1 MHERHPALLGAP
13 PGLRT
18 GLVVAALD
26 ELDLAAVLL
35 HGRHLGERRL
45 LGHHEQRVR
54 AGIARREG
62 DRLGVIAGA
71 GRDDAGRQLVVR
83 QAPDHVRRTARLER
97 SGELQVLGLEQHA
110 GADAT
115 AELTRGNQRSVAD
128 VSGNHPRCVL
138 DVGMGDGV
146 RGYGHS
152 HPALSAPCPTG
163 AKPRACLRAP
173 RSSANS
179 RSVSSTEVAQVAV
192 PRHWDRGEV
201 IFREGDQ
208 GDTCY
213 LLRTGAVVLTR
224 EHQDGRMVALAELR
238 AGALFGELA
247 MFRGETRS
255 ATAEAIE
262 ATTAVALLAS
272 DMQRLIRRSPGLSL
286 KFLATLAERVSRT
299 NERLLQQSFQT
310 VAGRVASALLAQVV
324 ARQAE
329 GAPESDVLV
338 RSTQAEIANLA
349 GTSRESASRFLATL
363 ERAEVVT
370 LGRGK
375 VTVHDPGRL
384 RNYIH

>member
-1 MHERHPALLGAP
+1 
-13 PGLRT
+13 
-18 GLVVAALD
+18 
-26 ELDLAAVLL
+26 
-35 HGRHLGERRL
+35 
-45 LGHHEQRVR
+45 
-54 AGIARREG
+54 
-62 DRLGVIAGA
+62 
-71 GRDDAGRQLVVR
+71 
-83 QAPDHVRRTARLER
+83 
-97 SGELQVLGLEQHA
+97 
-110 GADAT
+110 
-115 AELTRGNQRSVAD
+115 
-128 VSGNHPRCVL
+128 
-138 DVGMGDGV
+138 
-146 RGYGHS
+146 
-152 HPALSAPCPTG
+152 
-163 AKPRACLRAP
+163 
-173 RSSANS
+173 
-179 RSVSSTEVAQVAV
+179 
-192 PRHWDRGEV
+192 
-201 IFREGDQ
+201 
-208 GDTCY
+208 
-213 LLRTGAVVLTR
+213 
-224 EHQDGRMVALAELR
+224 MVALAELR

-272 DMQRLIRRSPGLSL
+272 DMQRLIRRSPGLAL
-286 KFLATLAERVSRT
+286 KFLATLAERVSKT

-329 GAPESDVLV
+329 GAPDADVLV

>member
-1 MHERHPALLGAP
+1 LSSGIIRAMPNG
-13 PGLRT
+13 
-18 GLVVAALD
+18 
-26 ELDLAAVLL
+26 
-35 HGRHLGERRL
+35 GE
-45 LGHHEQRVR
+45 
-54 AGIARREG
+54 
-62 DRLGVIAGA
+62 
-71 GRDDAGRQLVVR
+71 
-83 QAPDHVRRTARLER
+83 TARLLARTEVFGDLEER
-97 SGELQVLGLEQHA
+97 ELA
-110 GADAT
+110 
-115 AELTRGNQRSVAD
+115 
-128 VSGNHPRCVL
+128 
-138 DVGMGDGV
+138 
-146 RGYGHS
+146 
-152 HPALSAPCPTG
+152 
-163 AKPRACLRAP
+163 
-173 RSSANS
+173 
-179 RSVSSTEVAQVAV
+179 EVAQVAV

-272 DMQRLIRRSPGLSL
+272 DMQRLIRRNPGLSL
-286 KFLATLAERVSRT
+286 KFLSTLAERVSRT

-329 GAPESDVLV
+329 GAPESGVLV

>member
-1 MHERHPALLGAP
+1 MANG
-13 PGLRT
+13 
-18 GLVVAALD
+18 
-26 ELDLAAVLL
+26 
-35 HGRHLGERRL
+35 GE
-45 LGHHEQRVR
+45 
-54 AGIARREG
+54 
-62 DRLGVIAGA
+62 
-71 GRDDAGRQLVVR
+71 
-83 QAPDHVRRTARLER
+83 TARLLARTEVFGDLEER
-97 SGELQVLGLEQHA
+97 ELV
-110 GADAT
+110 
-115 AELTRGNQRSVAD
+115 
-128 VSGNHPRCVL
+128 
-138 DVGMGDGV
+138 
-146 RGYGHS
+146 
-152 HPALSAPCPTG
+152 
-163 AKPRACLRAP
+163 
-173 RSSANS
+173 
-179 RSVSSTEVAQVAV
+179 EVAQVAV
-192 PRHWDRGEV
+192 PRHWERGEV
-201 IFREGDQ
+201 IFREGDR

-272 DMQRLIRRSPGLSL
+272 DMQRLIRRSPGLAL
-286 KFLATLAERVSRT
+286 KFLATLAERVSKT

-324 ARQAE
+324 SRQAE
-329 GAPESDVLV
+329 GAPETDVLV

>member
-1 MHERHPALLGAP
+1 MANG
-13 PGLRT
+13 
-18 GLVVAALD
+18 
-26 ELDLAAVLL
+26 
-35 HGRHLGERRL
+35 GE
-45 LGHHEQRVR
+45 
-54 AGIARREG
+54 
-62 DRLGVIAGA
+62 
-71 GRDDAGRQLVVR
+71 
-83 QAPDHVRRTARLER
+83 TARLLAHTEVFGDLEER
-97 SGELQVLGLEQHA
+97 ELA
-110 GADAT
+110 
-115 AELTRGNQRSVAD
+115 
-128 VSGNHPRCVL
+128 
-138 DVGMGDGV
+138 
-146 RGYGHS
+146 
-152 HPALSAPCPTG
+152 
-163 AKPRACLRAP
+163 
-173 RSSANS
+173 
-179 RSVSSTEVAQVAV
+179 EVAQVAV
-192 PRHWDRGEV
+192 PRHWDRGQV

-262 ATTAVALLAS
+262 ATTAVALLAN
-272 DMQRLIRRSPGLSL
+272 DMQRLIRRSPSLAL
-286 KFLATLAERVSRT
+286 KFLATLAERVSKT

-329 GAPESDVLV
+329 GAPETDVLV

>member
-1 MHERHPALLGAP
+1 MANG
-13 PGLRT
+13 
-18 GLVVAALD
+18 
-26 ELDLAAVLL
+26 
-35 HGRHLGERRL
+35 GE
-45 LGHHEQRVR
+45 
-54 AGIARREG
+54 
-62 DRLGVIAGA
+62 
-71 GRDDAGRQLVVR
+71 
-83 QAPDHVRRTARLER
+83 TARLLARTEVFGDLEER
-97 SGELQVLGLEQHA
+97 ELV
-110 GADAT
+110 
-115 AELTRGNQRSVAD
+115 
-128 VSGNHPRCVL
+128 
-138 DVGMGDGV
+138 
-146 RGYGHS
+146 
-152 HPALSAPCPTG
+152 
-163 AKPRACLRAP
+163 
-173 RSSANS
+173 
-179 RSVSSTEVAQVAV
+179 EVAQVAV
-192 PRHWDRGEV
+192 PRHWERGEV

-262 ATTAVALLAS
+262 PTTAVALLAR
-272 DMQRLIRRSPGLSL
+272 DMQRIIRRSPDLAL
-286 KFLATLAERVSRT
+286 KFLGTLAERVSKT

-310 VAGRVASALLAQVV
+310 VAGRVASALLAQVI

-329 GAPESDVLV
+329 GAPEEDVLI

-363 ERAEVVT
+363 ERAGVVT

>member
-1 MHERHPALLGAP
+1 MANG
-13 PGLRT
+13 
-18 GLVVAALD
+18 
-26 ELDLAAVLL
+26 
-35 HGRHLGERRL
+35 GE
-45 LGHHEQRVR
+45 
-54 AGIARREG
+54 
-62 DRLGVIAGA
+62 
-71 GRDDAGRQLVVR
+71 
-83 QAPDHVRRTARLER
+83 TARLLARTEVFGDLEER
-97 SGELQVLGLEQHA
+97 ELV
-110 GADAT
+110 
-115 AELTRGNQRSVAD
+115 
-128 VSGNHPRCVL
+128 
-138 DVGMGDGV
+138 
-146 RGYGHS
+146 
-152 HPALSAPCPTG
+152 
-163 AKPRACLRAP
+163 
-173 RSSANS
+173 
-179 RSVSSTEVAQVAV
+179 EVAQVAV
-192 PRHWDRGEV
+192 PRHWERGEV

-238 AGALFGELA
+238 AGSLFGELA

-262 ATTAVALLAS
+262 PTTAVALLAS
-272 DMQRLIRRSPGLSL
+272 DMQRVIRRSPDLAL
-286 KFLATLAERVSRT
+286 KFLGTLAERVSKT

-310 VAGRVASALLAQVV
+310 VAGRVASALLAQVI

-329 GAPESDVLV
+329 GAPEEDVLI

-363 ERAEVVT
+363 ERAGVVT

>member
-1 MHERHPALLGAP
+1 MPNG
-13 PGLRT
+13 
-18 GLVVAALD
+18 
-26 ELDLAAVLL
+26 
-35 HGRHLGERRL
+35 GE
-45 LGHHEQRVR
+45 
-54 AGIARREG
+54 
-62 DRLGVIAGA
+62 
-71 GRDDAGRQLVVR
+71 
-83 QAPDHVRRTARLER
+83 TARLLARTEVFGDLEER
-97 SGELQVLGLEQHA
+97 ELA
-110 GADAT
+110 
-115 AELTRGNQRSVAD
+115 
-128 VSGNHPRCVL
+128 
-138 DVGMGDGV
+138 
-146 RGYGHS
+146 
-152 HPALSAPCPTG
+152 
-163 AKPRACLRAP
+163 
-173 RSSANS
+173 
-179 RSVSSTEVAQVAV
+179 EVAQVAV

-286 KFLATLAERVSRT
+286 KFLSTLAERVSRT

-329 GAPESDVLV
+329 GAPESGVLV

>member
-1 MHERHPALLGAP
+1 MPNE
-13 PGLRT
+13 
-18 GLVVAALD
+18 
-26 ELDLAAVLL
+26 
-35 HGRHLGERRL
+35 GE
-45 LGHHEQRVR
+45 
-54 AGIARREG
+54 
-62 DRLGVIAGA
+62 
-71 GRDDAGRQLVVR
+71 
-83 QAPDHVRRTARLER
+83 TARLLARTEVFADLEER
-97 SGELQVLGLEQHA
+97 ELG
-110 GADAT
+110 
-115 AELTRGNQRSVAD
+115 
-128 VSGNHPRCVL
+128 
-138 DVGMGDGV
+138 
-146 RGYGHS
+146 
-152 HPALSAPCPTG
+152 
-163 AKPRACLRAP
+163 
-173 RSSANS
+173 
-179 RSVSSTEVAQVAV
+179 EVAQVAV

-262 ATTAVALLAS
+262 PTTAVALLAS
-272 DMQRLIRRSPGLSL
+272 DMQRLIRRSPGLAL

-310 VAGRVASALLAQVV
+310 VAGRGASALLAQVV

-329 GAPESDVLV
+329 GAPESDVLI

>member
-1 MHERHPALLGAP
+1 MANG
-13 PGLRT
+13 
-18 GLVVAALD
+18 
-26 ELDLAAVLL
+26 
-35 HGRHLGERRL
+35 GE
-45 LGHHEQRVR
+45 
-54 AGIARREG
+54 
-62 DRLGVIAGA
+62 
-71 GRDDAGRQLVVR
+71 
-83 QAPDHVRRTARLER
+83 TARLLAR
-97 SGELQVLGLEQHA
+97 
-110 GADAT
+110 
-115 AELTRGNQRSVAD
+115 
-128 VSGNHPRCVL
+128 
-138 DVGMGDGV
+138 
-146 RGYGHS
+146 
-152 HPALSAPCPTG
+152 
-163 AKPRACLRAP
+163 
-173 RSSANS
+173 
-179 RSVSSTEVAQVAV
+179 TEVFGDLEERELVEVAHVAV
-192 PRHWDRGEV
+192 PRHWERGEV

-262 ATTAVALLAS
+262 PTTAVALLAS
-272 DMQRLIRRSPGLSL
+272 DMQRIIRRSPDIAL
-286 KFLATLAERVSRT
+286 KFLGTLAERVSKT

-310 VAGRVASALLAQVV
+310 VAGRVASALLAQVI

-329 GAPESDVLV
+329 GAPQEDVLI

-363 ERAEVVT
+363 ERAGVVT